1 MSLTA
6 FLIGNA
12 LLVLVLLTWNIY
24 TQVSRRAAQPKSSEQ
39 SEGQSRWS
47 AAIGLQ
53 WRFGAATA
61 ALIAVTV
68 ALFDAILFGEGGK
81 ITEVAAIFSML
92 ALTIAVAHALVSL
105 LFFAE
110 LMGRGVDTGGSS
122 FSDDSPWRRPIE
134 WATVV
139 LVPASLLGALIFGL
153 VAWSLA

>member
-12 LLVLVLLTWNIY
+12 LLVLVLLTWNLY
-24 TQVSRRAAQPKSSEQ
+24 VLTSLRARPSET
-39 SEGQSRWS
+39 EPRWT
-47 AAIGLQ
+47 AAVGLQ

-68 ALFDAILFGEGGK
+68 ALIDGILFGEGDQ
-81 ITEVAAIFSML
+81 ITEVAAIFSIT
-92 ALTIAVAHALVSL
+92 ALSVAVTHAIVSL
-105 LFFAE
+105 LLAAE
-110 LMGRGVDTGGSS
+110 LMGRGLDFTSSS

-139 LVPASLLGALIFGL
+139 LVPVGLISAL
-153 VAWSLA
+153 VAGVITWALA

>member
-24 TQVSRRAAQPKSSEQ
+24 THVSSNSELP
-39 SEGQSRWS
+39 EGQSRWS
-47 AAIGLQ
+47 SAVGLQ

-68 ALFDAILFGEGGK
+68 ALFDAILFGEGEGEQ
-81 ITEVAAIFSML
+81 ITEVAVIFSML
-92 ALTIAVAHALVSL
+92 ALSIAVAHAVVSL

-110 LMGRGVDTGGSS
+110 LMGRGADPASS
-122 FSDDSPWRRPIE
+122 PFTADSPWKRPVE

-139 LVPASLLGALIFGL
+139 LVPVSLLGALIFGI

>member
-6 FLIGNA
+6 FLVSNA
-12 LLVLVLLTWNIY
+12 LLVLVLLTWNLF
-24 TQVSRRAAQPKSSEQ
+24 TLLSLRNASSEA
-39 SEGQSRWS
+39 ESRWTAS
-47 AAIGLQ
+47 VGLQ

-68 ALFDAILFGEGGK
+68 ATFDAILFGESNE

-92 ALTIAVAHALVSL
+92 AFGISVAHAVLSL
-105 LFFAE
+105 LLFSE
-110 LMGRGVDTGGSS
+110 LLGRGLDPSSSS
-122 FSDDSPWRRPIE
+122 FSDDAPWRRPIE

-139 LVPASLLGALIFGL
+139 LVPVGLLGALTLGL